1 MNQFKRMLNRELSQ
15 FAEASKSGGQI
26 SEYISNTFLG
36 KSAFIYLFKRLS
48 TYKIQVALYYTV
60 KGWFM
65 SDLTLF
71 EP

>member
-1 MNQFKRMLNRELSQ
+1 MLNRELSQ

-60 KGWFM
+60 KG
-65 SDLTLF
+65 
-71 EP
+71 